1 MRPKDLSLPCPALL
15 QIYSAEIHFTKNLL
29 RGGAFSQRRS
39 IFILLAF
46 TSCFAY
52 IFKNSNISKD
62 ANWFIQSIYD
72 KIMRLLSAVK
82 INFSTFY
89 IFCIS
94 TKDLF
99 QFDSYIG
106 NMLKSEKPFPFMRK
120 GYWQWSYRPI
130 LLLYLKVSSIWSK
143 YEIFL
148 LSFI

>member
-29 RGGAFSQRRS
+29 RGGAFSQGGS
-39 IFILLAF
+39 VFIFLAF
-46 TSCFAY
+46 TSCFEY
-52 IFKNSNISKD
+52 IFRNSNISKD
-62 ANWFIQSIYD
+62 TNWCIQSIYD
-72 KIMRLLSAVK
+72 KITPLFSAVK
-82 INFSTFY
+82 SNFSSFY

-120 GYWQWSYRPI
+120 RYWRRSYRPI